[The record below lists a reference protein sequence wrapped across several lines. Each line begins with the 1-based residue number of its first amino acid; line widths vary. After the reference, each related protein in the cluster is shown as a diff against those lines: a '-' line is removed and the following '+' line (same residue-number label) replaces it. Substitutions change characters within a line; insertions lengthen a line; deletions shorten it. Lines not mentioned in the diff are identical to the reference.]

1 MTTGNSAK
9 FINETTTQF
18 YSLNRN
24 ERYKIGT
31 QIYKQR
37 VVQPTIGTDPAMKI
51 RRVVKLTTEA
61 CFVRDAINRMIYAL
75 PPSACK
81 NQRAFVCIQSPRNV
95 RVSSLCSNIFIFK
108 IESSAICIH
117 PNATHPNLNHG
128 LPFHSPIL
136 TFRY

>member
-75 PPSACK
+75 PPLPAKIKGLSFVFNPLVMYAYHHSVQIFLFSKLNRAPSAST
-81 NQRAFVCIQSPRNV
+81 Q
-95 RVSSLCSNIFIFK
+95 
-108 IESSAICIH
+108 
-117 PNATHPNLNHG
+117 THPNLNHG
-128 LPFHSPIL
+128 LPFHFPIL